1 MSECAC
7 VNSESWTPKCLH
19 WNTCPGRRDGGHFP
33 LLPMLWGGL
42 AADHGIYRSMIG
54 SDVFFEGGAAPSWK
68 SWPQPPA
75 ADLRTP
81 FDWMEAHVSLP
92 VGPVQS

>member
-7 VNSESWTPKCLH
+7 VNSETWTPKCLH

-54 SDVFFEGGAAPSWK
+54 SDVFFQGGAAPSWK

-81 FDWMEAHVSLP
+81 FDRMEAHVSLP